1 MANSIRKKATTPP
14 DPEQLTPDKETEVT
28 VTEVVKDERT
38 TKIIGA
44 VTLLFAGFLFVA
56 FTSYLF
62 TWQEDQDKVHQFGIK
77 IFAENGLR
85 VSNLLGVL
93 GAYVAHSLFYKGF
106 GLSSYLL
113 CTFFFVLGVNLMF
126 GKKIFSLWRN
136 ARYVLV
142 GLLILSTAFAFVAS
156 ASSFSWGGAVGELF
170 TSFLQKWTGTF
181 GTGAILV
188 LAAFSYFIWRFN
200 PVFKAPTFNFKSSN
214 TDTSDLGAPFTTD
227 DEKPVVQA
235 WDEAGALVPD
245 PNVPLEE
252 DELDAGDEDKKT
264 AVVPVVPSGNKLK
277 SEGRAVSVIMPDAPE
292 EIMPTEL
299 APHMSGEDPLD
310 LDETVLED
318 EVEDLSLEINE
329 TPTEE
334 AAPAASLGKLNTKY
348 DTTLDLKNYKYPSI
362 NLLETHGSE
371 KIVHDPQELEMHKNQ
386 IIATLKNYDIAIQ
399 KFRQQLVQQ

>member
-1 MANSIRKKATTPP
+1 MANSLRKKATTPP

-44 VTLLFAGFLFVA
+44 VTLLFAAFLFVA

-85 VSNLLGVL
+85 VSNMLGVL

-106 GLSSYLL
+106 GLASYLF
-113 CTFFFVLGVNLMF
+113 CTFFFVLGVNLIF

-142 GLLILSTAFAFVAS
+142 GIIVLSTTFAFVAS

-170 TSFLQKWTGTF
+170 TSFLQKWTGNF
-181 GTGAILV
+181 GTGAILL

-200 PVFKAPTFNFKSSN
+200 PVFRAPNFNFKSNNNDS
-214 TDTSDLGAPFTTD
+214 SDLGAPFSTD
-227 DEKPVVQA
+227 DEKPIVQA

-245 PNVPLEE
+245 PNAPLD
-252 DELDAGDEDKKT
+252 DELD
-264 AVVPVVPSGNKLK
+264 N
-277 SEGRAVSVIMPDAPE
+277 
-292 EIMPTEL
+292 
-299 APHMSGEDPLD
+299 
-310 LDETVLED
+310 
-318 EVEDLSLEINE
+318 
-329 TPTEE
+329 EE
-334 AAPAASLGKLNTKY
+334 AT
-348 DTTLDLKNYKYPSI
+348 
-362 NLLETHGSE
+362 
-371 KIVHDPQELEMHKNQ
+371 
-386 IIATLKNYDIAIQ
+386 
-399 KFRQQLVQQ
+399 